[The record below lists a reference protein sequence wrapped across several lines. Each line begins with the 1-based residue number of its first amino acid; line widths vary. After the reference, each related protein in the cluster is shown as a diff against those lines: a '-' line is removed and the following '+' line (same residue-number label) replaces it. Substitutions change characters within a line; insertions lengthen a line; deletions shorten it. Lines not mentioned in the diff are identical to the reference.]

1 MDMYERLFFLKKL
14 GEGSIIVK
22 RIVCA
27 LQSCKRRFIMD
38 CKINLELGTLTV
50 ADEVIATVAG
60 NTCVECYGIVG
71 MGTKRATDGIVEMF
85 KKDSLT
91 KGVKVV
97 AGEGSVSISVSV
109 VLEYGVSMQAVSK
122 AVIDNIK
129 YNIETMIGVKV
140 EKINVIVVGIRV

>member
-1 MDMYERLFFLKKL
+1 ME
-14 GEGSIIVK
+14 
-22 RIVCA
+22 CN
-27 LQSCKRRFIMD
+27 
-38 CKINLELGTLTV
+38 INLELGTLTV
-50 ADEVIATVAG
+50 AEEVIATVAG

-85 KKDSLT
+85 KKESLT
-91 KGVKVV
+91 RGVKVSV
-97 AGEGSVSISVSV
+97 AESSVSISVSV
-109 VLEYGVSMQAVSK
+109 VLEYGVSMPAVSK

>member
-1 MDMYERLFFLKKL
+1 
-14 GEGSIIVK
+14 
-22 RIVCA
+22 
-27 LQSCKRRFIMD
+27 MD